1 MIKQKING
9 EQFKNLGIPSGKL
22 GDMIERAGQ
31 VFIALAKAKVNVN
44 TGNLRESIGYI
55 ERDNRGSKLAFRM
68 IGARVYGGFK
78 GYHAHLLEE
87 GTSNRNASRKKKRKL
102 TNKGRKLLPNIGPEK
117 PFLQPA
123 FDQGKTAFMA
133 SMEAQIK
140 EYIENKAKGAGLQ
153 IKK

>member
-9 EQFKNLGIPSGKL
+9 DQFKNLGVPSGTL

-31 VFIALAKAKVNVN
+31 IFISLAKAKINVN

-68 IGARVYGGFK
+68 IGARVYGGYK
-78 GYHAHLLEE
+78 GYHAHLLED
-87 GTSNRNASRKKKRKL
+87 GTSNRNASRKKKRKV
-102 TNKGRKLLPNIGPEK
+102 TSTGKKLLPNVMPAH
-117 PFLQPA
+117 PFMQPA
-123 FDQGKTAFMA
+123 FDQGRTAFLA

-140 EYIENKAKGAGLQ
+140 EYIETKAQQAGLQ

>member
-1 MIKQKING
+1 MIKKKING
-9 EQFKNLGIPSGKL
+9 DQFKNLGITSGVM

-31 VFIALAKAKVNVN
+31 IFVSLAKSKVTVN

-68 IGARVYGGFK
+68 IGARVYGGYK

-87 GTSNRNASRKKKRKL
+87 GTSNRNASKKKKRKVK
-102 TNKGRKLLPNIGPEK
+102 NDGKKLLPNVMPA
-117 PFLQPA
+117 PAFMQPA
-123 FDQGKTAFMA
+123 FDQGRKPFIA
-133 SMEAQIK
+133 SVEAQIK
-140 EYIENKAKGAGLQ
+140 NYIEANAKAAGLQ

>member
-9 EQFKNLGIPSGKL
+9 DQFKNLGVPSGTL

-31 VFIALAKAKVNVN
+31 IFISLAKAKINVN

-55 ERDNRGSKLAFRM
+55 ERDNRGSKSALRM
-68 IGARVYGGFK
+68 IGARVY
-78 GYHAHLLEE
+78 ED
-87 GTSNRNASRKKKRKL
+87 GTSNRNASRKKKRKV
-102 TNKGRKLLPNIGPEK
+102 TNTGKKLLPNVMPAH
-117 PFLQPA
+117 PFMQPA
-123 FDQGKTAFMA
+123 FDQGRTAFLA

-140 EYIENKAKGAGLQ
+140 DYIETKAQQAGLQ

>member
-1 MIKQKING
+1 MIKKKING
-9 EQFKNLGIPSGKL
+9 DQFKNLGIPSGVM

-31 VFIALAKAKVNVN
+31 IFVSLAKSKVTVN
-44 TGNLRESIGYI
+44 TGNLRESIGFI

-68 IGARVYGGFK
+68 IGARVYGGYN

-87 GTSNRNASRKKKRKL
+87 GTSNRNASRKKKRKV
-102 TNKGRKLLPNIGPEK
+102 TNDGKKLLPNVMPAHA
-117 PFLQPA
+117 FMLPA
-123 FDQGKTAFMA
+123 FDQGRKVFID

-140 EYIENKAKGAGLQ
+140 NYIEANAKAAGLQ